1 MRALPIA
8 CLPIMA
14 GLFFGGVTLVADA
27 SKDAAKFSPGPVSS
41 YPAKQTND
49 HVTVAVAAYDT
60 EELAHTAFGKL
71 NPNQYGVL
79 PVLVII
85 QNDTDQALKLDHLE
99 VDYTGVD
106 GSRVEATPA
115 EEVKTLGGVERPNV
129 PVARPIPL
137 GRKHKNPLN
146 VWEIDGRAFAAK
158 LLPPHESA
166 NGFFYFQT
174 THRPGSKFYL
184 TGIKVAAT
192 GQDVFYFEF
201 PMENPK

>member
-1 MRALPIA
+1 M
-8 CLPIMA
+8 
-14 GLFFGGVTLVADA
+14 LFVGEGTLAADNN
-27 SKDAAKFSPGPVSS
+27 KDAAKFSPGPASS
-41 YPAKQTND
+41 YQAKQTND

-85 QNDTDQALKLDHLE
+85 QNDTDQALKLDHLDVE
-99 VDYTGVD
+99 YTGVD
-106 GSRVEATPA
+106 GRRVEATPA
-115 EEVKTLGGVERPNV
+115 EEVQTLGGTERPNV
-129 PVARPIPL
+129 QTTTNPL
-137 GRKHKNPLN
+137 PRLHKHKNPLA
-146 VWEIDGRAFAAK
+146 VWEIDGRSFAAK

-184 TGIKVAAT
+184 TGVKVAAT
-192 GQDVFYFEF
+192 GQDIFYFEI
-201 PMENPK
+201 PLENPK